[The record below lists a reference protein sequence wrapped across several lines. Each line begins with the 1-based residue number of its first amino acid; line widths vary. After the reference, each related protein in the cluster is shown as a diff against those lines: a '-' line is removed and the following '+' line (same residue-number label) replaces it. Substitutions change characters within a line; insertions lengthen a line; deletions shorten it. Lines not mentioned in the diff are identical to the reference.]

1 MGCRCT
7 YLRTYL
13 FARSSKNSH
22 KYLSTYFEAHSF
34 LRSADNGQT
43 MEWKF
48 ELKLVQFY
56 FDPSSLMISFRLFLD
71 ISFGHYKHE
80 KGVFQ
85 KYYRVVVAVFFLRM
99 TISLILVPRIYYLA
113 KILNADWLNL
123 ISQNRWQNTISILE
137 KQRREVIMPLDFT

>member
-1 MGCRCT
+1 MLDLQKT
-7 YLRTYL
+7 
-13 FARSSKNSH
+13 H
-22 KYLSTYFEAHSF
+22 ISTYIFCGRRSF
-34 LRSADNGQT
+34 LRSADNSQT
-43 MEWKF
+43 MEWMF
-48 ELKLVQFY
+48 ELRLVWFY

-123 ISQNRWQNTISILE
+123 ISQHMGQNTISILE
-137 KQRREVIMPLDFT
+137 KQRKEIIIALL